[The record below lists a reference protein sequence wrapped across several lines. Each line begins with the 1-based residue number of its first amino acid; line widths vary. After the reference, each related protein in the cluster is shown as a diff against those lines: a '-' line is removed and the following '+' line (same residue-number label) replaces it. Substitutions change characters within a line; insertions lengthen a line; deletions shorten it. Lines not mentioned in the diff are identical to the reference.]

1 MTSRAP
7 FYEGVE
13 GRLNFPGPKS
23 VVSLS
28 CSFSVHSGW
37 IFFFFFLVTSVLL
50 AVYPGDNLL
59 FPAQN
64 QARE

>member
-1 MTSRAP
+1 MRELRDGLISQDP
-7 FYEGVE
+7 NQWSV
-13 GRLNFPGPKS
+13 FP
-23 VVSLS
+23 VASL
-28 CSFSVHSGW
+28 CIQAG
-37 IFFFFFLVTSVLL
+37 FFFFFLVTSVLL